1 MAMMVFKYDITSK
14 MLPDR
19 KNINIYEGRFY
30 IRKKIIFWHVDI
42 SLSHKSVDA
51 NSNMYP
57 IDGASGNY
65 LSLKKMKENLSDL
78 KEILKC

>member
-1 MAMMVFKYDITSK
+1 
-14 MLPDR
+14 
-19 KNINIYEGRFY
+19 
-30 IRKKIIFWHVDI
+30 
-42 SLSHKSVDA
+42 
-51 NSNMYP
+51 MYP